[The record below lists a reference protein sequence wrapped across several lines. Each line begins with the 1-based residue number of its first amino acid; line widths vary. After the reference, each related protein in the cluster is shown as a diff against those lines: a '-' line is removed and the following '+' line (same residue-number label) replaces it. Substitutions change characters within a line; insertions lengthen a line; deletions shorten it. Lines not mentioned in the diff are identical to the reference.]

1 MFKFRKITLI
11 TKFRL
16 TRRNATRLTIALFD
30 LIVKKENLPGE
41 KVDGDE
47 FPRPF

>member
-1 MFKFRKITLI
+1 MFKFRKVTLI
-11 TKFRL
+11 ARFRL

-30 LIVKKENLPGE
+30 LIIKKEDLS
-41 KVDGDE
+41 KKKMDGDE